1 MMIYTKSPKS
11 KKRKVPKAQKEQY
24 DAWLKSIATMSS
36 GINSSKISKV
46 SSKSNLYVPPKSIP
60 PGRETPYYPSLNTG
74 ITGTLS
80 KVGIMNDY
88 YKMSKEDQAMVDEVN
103 SCVAPMHKSNY
114 IYVSAGINPAGL
126 GRKNEVL

>member
-1 MMIYTKSPKS
+1 MMIYTKSLKS
-11 KKRKVPKAQKEQY
+11 KKHKVPKAQKEQH

-36 GINSSKISKV
+36 GINSNRISKV
-46 SSKSNLYVPPKSIP
+46 SNKSNLYVPPKSVP
-60 PGRETPYYPSLNTG
+60 PGRETPHYPSLNTG
-74 ITGTLS
+74 FTGTLS

-88 YKMSKEDQAMVDEVN
+88 YKMSKEDQAKVDEVN

>member
-1 MMIYTKSPKS
+1 MIYTKSPKS
-11 KKRKVPKAQKEQY
+11 KKHKVPKVQKEQY
-24 DAWLKSIATMSS
+24 DAWLKSRPPP
-36 GINSSKISKV
+36 KPPKPP
-46 SSKSNLYVPPKSIP
+46 PPKSIP
-60 PGRETPYYPSLNTG
+60 PGRETPHYPSLNTG
-74 ITGTLS
+74 FTGTLS

-88 YKMSKEDQAMVDEVN
+88 YKMSKEDQAKVDEVN

>member
-11 KKRKVPKAQKEQY
+11 KKHKVPKVQKEQH

-46 SSKSNLYVPPKSIP
+46 SNKSNLNVPPNSIH
-60 PGRETPYYPSLNTG
+60 PGRETPHYPSLNTG
-74 ITGTLS
+74 FTGTLS

-88 YKMSKEDQAMVDEVN
+88 YKMSKEDQAKVDEVN